1 MQQNFPAPDAFL
13 YPPPWHMQ
21 GEAFI
26 LNYWLTPSFI
36 QQAQNFRLA
45 PSALGR
51 AVQVLLVRCRSSPV
65 GPYDELLI
73 LDHPLMAKRR
83 LSSIPKIFVSAEIA
97 AAHGQQRWGLPKELA
112 RFEWDEQGQDVSCAI
127 HFNRQS
133 MALRLRKIK
142 KPRSFYINSHHLPAA
157 MLKISQ
163 AQQGK
168 RYQFSPQFR
177 GHFSRLL
184 AAQWQDTQD
193 IFPDFS
199 QARYLQSFYA
209 PEFALALPEAA
220 CSANSRG
227 CFT

>member
-1 MQQNFPAPDAFL
+1 MQQNFPAPDAVL
-13 YPPPWHMQ
+13 SPPPWQMQ

-36 QQAQNFRLA
+36 RQAQDFRLA

-73 LDHPLMAKRR
+73 LDHPLIAKRR
-83 LSSIPKIFVSAEIA
+83 LSSVPKILVSTGVS
-97 AAHGQQRWGLPKELA
+97 AAHGQQLWGLPKELA
-112 RFEWDEQGQDVSCAI
+112 QFEWHEQGQDVSCAI

-133 MALRLRKIK
+133 MALRLSKIK

-184 AAQWQDTQD
+184 SAQWQDTQD

-199 QARYLQSFYA
+199 QARHLQSFYA
-209 PEFALALPEAA
+209 PEFKLVFPEA
-220 CSANSRG
+220 RIQQK
-227 CFT
+227 